1 MARFD
6 VYSNPGKHNLTTPYL
21 LDVQADLLDG
31 LNSRMVIPL
40 RSMDNFPSVK
50 LPTRFTPV
58 FAIKGKEYLLEVP
71 KMGAVPKRMLKAPVV
86 SLIDEQ
92 VRIISALGF
101 LFQGY

>member
-6 VYSNPGKHNLTTPYL
+6 VYSNPGNRNLT
-21 LDVQADLLDG
+21 
-31 LNSRMVIPL
+31 
-40 RSMDNFPSVK
+40 
-50 LPTRFTPV
+50 
-58 FAIKGKEYLLEVP
+58 
-71 KMGAVPKRMLKAPVV
+71 VV